1 VAIQNGSK
9 VSIHYTLTVEGEVVD
24 TSQGNPPL
32 EYVHG
37 QGQIIPGLEEALI
50 GLKSGDKKNAV
61 VAPEKGY
68 GPRFDQA
75 VQKIPASSF
84 PQKDSL
90 KVGDMVSGQVSG
102 KPFQGKVVEVTDAD
116 VTLDMNHPLAGKE
129 LHFDVEVLSVE

>member
-1 VAIQNGSK
+1 MAIQDGSK

-61 VAPEKGY
+61 VIPEKGY

-75 VQKIPASSF
+75 VQKVPSASF

-90 KVGDMVSGQVSG
+90 KIGDMVSGEVSG
-102 KPFQGKVVEVTDAD
+102 KPFQAKILEVTDAD

-129 LHFDVEVLSVE
+129 LHFEVEVVSVE

>member
-1 VAIQNGSK
+1 MAIQEGSK

-24 TSQGNPPL
+24 TSKGNPPL

-37 QGQIIPGLEEALI
+37 KGEIIPGLEEALI
-50 GLKSGDKKNAV
+50 GLKSGDTKNAV
-61 VAPEKGY
+61 VTPEKGY

-75 VQKIPASSF
+75 VQKVPAASF
-84 PQKDSL
+84 PQKNSL

-102 KPFQGKVVEVTDAD
+102 KPFQGKVVEVTAAD

-129 LHFDVEVLSVE
+129 LHFEVEVVAVE